1 MYRYA
6 VALSAALLLT
16 FVWSSDAFGDAH
28 GGETETEA
36 VETEETT
43 LEEVIVKDERLSS
56 IALKTPLSF
65 LETPLS
71 VGVVSSAL
79 LETQSAV
86 GLGDALKNV
95 SGAQAQG
102 GFGVF
107 ETFIIR
113 GFESLSSGLVMTDG
127 SPEPEVG
134 FYDLYNI
141 ERVEVL
147 KGPGAFLYG
156 GNALSG
162 TVNLAR
168 KKPTGDTFA
177 RFRFGYGQFNAIR
190 AAGDFGWGGKEAQ
203 SPVSVR
209 LNTMWEQSDRYR
221 DDKES
226 NAVAANP
233 SFLYQLNE
241 STTIGAD
248 MEISIVERK
257 SDAGIPLLPDIML
270 GQGTSQSPNVLP
282 DVPRTTSY
290 QSEDDLSE
298 QTTLRAQ
305 VNLETEINDRL
316 TLRDKVYFTDFTWDS
331 AGTLFAGFGMDRGPS
346 LIDAHRIVTA
356 LDDAQTVIGNQ
367 LEALLSVKTG
377 PVPHQFLIGLDT
389 ARWTDEF
396 TIGVSALSPIGVY
409 DFVAVPMDP
418 IPLPNQSL
426 GADATSLILAPYVV
440 DRLHLT
446 RDIQVFLGARFDS
459 ISYEDPVTDTERS
472 YSQLSPL
479 AGAVYSLGEGGSVY
493 ASFSQS
499 FAPPSAR
506 VAGEI
511 EAETA
516 TQAEVGTKH
525 LLMDGKAQVSLALFR
540 MEKDIRL
547 PDDSGV
553 LSQTGTQ
560 LSQGAEIDIDAELA
574 PGWTA
579 SAAYAFTDAEYTEL
593 IRTLP
598 IPMPDGSFVPTEIDF
613 AGNVPQFA
621 PTHLLSLWTEKMLMD
636 GFGVSAGW
644 RYVGAQFI
652 APDNAYE
659 MDGYSLLD
667 ASAFY
672 EYEGFRVRLSGKN
685 LTDTEYEMWGFGGL
699 SLIPGNPRETLL
711 SVEWGYGG

>member
-6 VALSAALLLT
+6 VAISAALLLT
-16 FVWSSDAFGDAH
+16 FVWSSGALGDAH
-28 GGETETEA
+28 GGEVEKEA
-36 VETEETT
+36 GEIEETT
-43 LEEVIVKDERLSS
+43 LEEVVVTDERISS

-71 VGVVSSAL
+71 VGVVSSGL

-113 GFESLSSGLVMTDG
+113 GFDSLSSSLVMMDG

-177 RFRFGYGQFNAIR
+177 RFRFGYGQFNAAR
-190 AAGDFGWGGKEAQ
+190 ATADFGWGGAE
-203 SPVSVR
+203 SPVSFR
-209 LNTMWEQSDRYR
+209 LNTMWEQSERYR

-226 NAVAANP
+226 SALAANP
-233 SFLYQLNE
+233 SILYELDE
-241 STTIGAD
+241 STKIGA
-248 MEISIVERK
+248 ELEYSVVERK

-270 GQGTSQSPNVLP
+270 GQGSSQSPNVLP
-282 DVPRTTSY
+282 DVPRTSSY
-290 QSEDDLSE
+290 QSDADMSE

-305 VNLETEINDRL
+305 VNVEMEMNDRF
-316 TLRDKVYFTDFTWDS
+316 TLRDKLYFTDFKWDS
-331 AGTLFAGFGMDRGPS
+331 AGSLFAGLGMDRGVGI
-346 LIDAHRIVTA
+346 IDAYRVLTE
-356 LDDAQTVIGNQ
+356 LDDAQVVIGNQ
-367 LEALLSVKTG
+367 LEVLLSVKTG
-377 PVPHQFLIGLDT
+377 PIPHEFLIGLET
-389 ARWTDEF
+389 ARWTDQF
-396 TIGVSALSPIGVY
+396 TIDVSAISPVGVY
-409 DFVAVPMDP
+409 DFATFPIDP
-418 IPLPNQSL
+418 IPQPGQSSA
-426 GADATSLILAPYVV
+426 ADASSLILAPYVV
-440 DRLHLT
+440 DRLNLT
-446 RDIQVFLGARFDS
+446 QNIQILLGARFDS
-459 ISYEDPVTDTERS
+459 ISYEDPITETERS
-472 YSQLSPL
+472 YSKLSPL
-479 AGAVYSLGEGGSVY
+479 AGAVYSLSESGSVY
-493 ASFSQS
+493 GSFSQS

-506 VAGEI
+506 VVGEP
-511 EAETA
+511 EAEMGE
-516 TQAEVGTKH
+516 QAEIGTKH
-525 LLMDGKAQVSLALFR
+525 LLMDGKAQISLALFR

-547 PDDSGV
+547 PDGSGV

-560 LSQGAEIDIDAELA
+560 LSQGAEIDIAAELM
-574 PGWTA
+574 PGWAA
-579 SAAYAFTDAEYTEL
+579 SVVYAFTDAEYTEL

-598 IPMPDGSFVPTEIDF
+598 FPMPDGSIVPTDIDH
-613 AGNVPQFA
+613 AGKAPQFA
-621 PTHLLSLWTEKMLMD
+621 PSHLLHLWTEKRLEN
-636 GFGVSAGW
+636 GLGVSAGW

-672 EYEGFRVRLSGKN
+672 EYEGFRVRLTGKN
-685 LTDTEYEMWGFGGL
+685 LTDTEYEMWGFGAL
-699 SLIPGNPRETLL
+699 SLIPGNPREAFL
-711 SVEWGYGG
+711 SLEWNYGG

>member
-1 MYRYA
+1 MHRRSLIQVFA
-6 VALSAALLLT
+6 ILLALAWTGAA
-16 FVWSSDAFGDAH
+16 FSQDS
-28 GGETETEA
+28 GEGEM
-36 VETEETT
+36 EETT
-43 LEEVIVKDERLSS
+43 LEEVVVIDERRSS

-71 VGVVSSAL
+71 VGVVSSGL
-79 LETQSAV
+79 LDSQSAV

-177 RFRFGYGQFNAIR
+177 RFRFGYGGFNTTR
-190 AAGDFGWGGKEAQ
+190 ATADLGAGSAEN
-203 SPVSVR
+203 PVSLRV
-209 LNTMWEQSDRYR
+209 NAMWEQSDRYR

-226 NAVAANP
+226 GAYAVNP
-233 SFLYQLNE
+233 SVLYALDE
-241 STTIGAD
+241 STKIGVD
-248 MEISIVERK
+248 LEYSFVERK
-257 SDAGIPLLPDIML
+257 SDAGLPLIPDIML
-270 GQGTSQSPNVLP
+270 GLGDSQSPNTLP

-290 QSEDDLSE
+290 QSDEDMSE
-298 QTTLRAQ
+298 QKTLRAQ
-305 VNLETEINDRL
+305 VNFEKKMSDRF
-316 TLRDKVYFTDFTWDS
+316 TLRDKLYFTDFKWDS
-331 AGTLFAGFGMDRGPS
+331 AGSLFAGLGMQREA
-346 LIDAHRIVTA
+346 IDAYRVLTA
-356 LDDAQTVIGNQ
+356 LDDAQVVVGNQ
-367 LEALLSVKTG
+367 LEALVAVKTG
-377 PVPHQFLIGLDT
+377 PVPHRFLIGFDA

-396 TIGVSALSPIGVY
+396 TIDVSAISPIGVY
-409 DFVAVPMDP
+409 DFMTFPFDP
-418 IPLPNQSL
+418 IPQT
-426 GADATSLILAPYVV
+426 GQTADATSLILAPYVV

-446 RDIQVFLGARFDS
+446 RDIQVFLGARFDL
-459 ISYEDPVTDTERS
+459 ISYEDPSLDTERS
-472 YSQLSPL
+472 YSKLSPL
-479 AGAVYSLGEGGSVY
+479 AGAVYSLSESGSVY

-506 VAGEI
+506 VLGEP

-525 LLMDGKAQVSLALFR
+525 LFMDGKAQVSLALFR
-540 MEKDIRL
+540 MEKDISL

-560 LSQGAEIDIDAELA
+560 LSQGAEIDIAAELKE
-574 PGWTA
+574 GWKA

-598 IPMPDGSFVPTEIDF
+598 YPTPDGAIVPTDVDH
-613 AGNVPQFA
+613 AGKTPQFA
-621 PTHLLSLWTEKMLMD
+621 PTHLLNLWTEKRLAK
-636 GFGVSAGW
+636 GLGVSVGW
-644 RYVGAQFI
+644 RYVGNQFI

-659 MDGYSLLD
+659 MDAYSLLD
-667 ASAFY
+667 ASAYY
-672 EYEGFRVRLSGKN
+672 EYENLRVRLTGKN

-699 SLIPGNPRETLL
+699 SLIPGNPREAHFSL
-711 SVEWGYGG
+711 EFKHGGI

>member
-1 MYRYA
+1 MYRRSLIQVFA
-6 VALSAALLLT
+6 PLLAL
-16 FVWSSDAFGDAH
+16 VWAIPAFSQDS
-28 GGETETEA
+28 EEA
-36 VETEETT
+36 EMEETT
-43 LEEVIVKDERLSS
+43 LEEVVVTDERLSS
-56 IALKTPLSF
+56 IAFKTPLSF

-71 VGVVSSAL
+71 VGVVSSGL
-79 LETQSAV
+79 LDSQSAV

-147 KGPGAFLYG
+147 KGPSAFLYG

-177 RFRFGYGQFNAIR
+177 HFRFGYGQFNTR
-190 AAGDFGWGGKEAQ
+190 RVMGDFGWGEDT
-203 SPVSVR
+203 PISVR

-226 NAVAANP
+226 SAVAVNP
-233 SFLYQLNE
+233 SFLYELDE
-241 STTIGAD
+241 STTIGA
-248 MEISIVERK
+248 ELEYSFVERK
-257 SDAGIPLLPDIML
+257 SDAGIPLLPDDTGAFRM
-270 GQGTSQSPNVLP
+270 LP
-282 DVPRTTSY
+282 DVSRTSSY

-305 VNLETEINDRL
+305 LNFETRLSDRF
-316 TLRDKVYFTDFTWDS
+316 TLRDKVYFTDFKWDS
-331 AGTLFAGFGMDRGPS
+331 SGTLFAGFDPVPGLPPLDS
-346 LIDAHRIVTA
+346 VSVNRIVTT
-356 LDDAQTVIGNQ
+356 LDDAQVVIGNQ
-367 LEALLSVKTG
+367 LEALVDIDTG
-377 PVPHQFLIGLDT
+377 PVLHEFLIGLET
-389 ARWTDEF
+389 AQWTDEF
-396 TIGVSALSPIGVY
+396 TIGVSFISPIGLTNLASLPSTV
-409 DFVAVPMDP
+409 FPPMP
-418 IPLPNQSL
+418 IDEPQE
-426 GADATSLILAPYVV
+426 ADASSLILAPYVV
-440 DRLHLT
+440 DRLNLT
-446 RDIQVFLGARFDS
+446 EDIQVFLGARFDS
-459 ISYEDPVTDTERS
+459 ISYEDPKSETERS

-479 AGAVYSLGEGGSVY
+479 AGAVYSLSESGSVY

-506 VAGEI
+506 VVGEP

-516 TQAEVGTKH
+516 QQAEIGTKH
-525 LLMDGKAQVSLALFR
+525 RLMDGKAQISLALFR
-540 MEKDIRL
+540 MEKDIQL

-560 LSQGAEIDIDAELA
+560 LSQGAEIDIAAELM
-574 PGWTA
+574 PGWMA
-579 SAAYAFTDAEYTEL
+579 MIAYAFTDAEYTEL
-593 IRTLP
+593 IRTFEFQ
-598 IPMPDGSFVPTEIDF
+598 MPDGSTGEIDIPL
-613 AGNVPQFA
+613 AGNTPQFA
-621 PTHLLSLWTEKMLMD
+621 PTHLLHLWTEKRLEN
-636 GFGVSAGW
+636 GLGVSAGW

-672 EYEGFRVRLSGKN
+672 EYEGFRVRLTGKN
-685 LTDTEYEMWGFGGL
+685 LTDVEYEMWGFGGL
-699 SLIPGNPRETLL
+699 SLIPGNPREAFL
-711 SVEWGYGG
+711 SVEWGFGG

>member
-1 MYRYA
+1 MYRRSLIQVFA
-6 VALSAALLLT
+6 PLLAL
-16 FVWSSDAFGDAH
+16 VWTVPAFSQDS
-28 GGETETEA
+28 EEA
-36 VETEETT
+36 EMEETT
-43 LEEVIVKDERLSS
+43 LEEVIVTDERLSS
-56 IALKTPLSF
+56 IAFKTPLSF

-71 VGVVSSAL
+71 VGVVSSGL
-79 LETQSAV
+79 LDSQSAV

-107 ETFIIR
+107 ETFLIR

-177 RFRFGYGQFNAIR
+177 HFRFGYGQFNTR
-190 AAGDFGWGGKEAQ
+190 GAAADFGWGEDT
-203 SPVSVR
+203 PISVR

-226 NAVAANP
+226 GAVAVNP
-233 SFLYQLNE
+233 SFLYELDE
-241 STTIGAD
+241 STTIGA
-248 MEISIVERK
+248 ELEYSFVERK
-257 SDAGIPLLPDIML
+257 SDAGIPLIPDMML
-270 GQGTSQSPNVLP
+270 GQGNSLLPNTLP

-290 QSEDDLSE
+290 QSDADMSE

-305 VNLETEINDRL
+305 LNFETKLSDRF
-316 TLRDKVYFTDFTWDS
+316 TLRDKLYFTDFKWDS
-331 AGTLFAGFGMDRGPS
+331 AGSLFAGFGLDRGVV
-346 LIDAHRIVTA
+346 DAYRVLTE
-356 LDDAQTVIGNQ
+356 LDDAQVVIGNQ

-377 PVPHQFLIGLDT
+377 PVPHEFLIGLDA

-396 TIGVSALSPIGVY
+396 TIDVSAISPIGVY
-409 DFVAVPMDP
+409 DFVTFPIDP
-418 IPLPNQSL
+418 IPLPQQSQA
-426 GADATSLILAPYVV
+426 ADASSLILAPYVV
-440 DRLHLT
+440 DRLNLT
-446 RDIQVFLGARFDS
+446 EDIQVFLGARFDS
-459 ISYEDPVTDTERS
+459 ISYEDPITETERS

-479 AGAVYSLGEGGSVY
+479 AGAVYPLSESGSVY

-506 VAGEI
+506 VVGEP

-516 TQAEVGTKH
+516 QQAEIGTKH
-525 LLMDGKAQVSLALFR
+525 LLMDGKAQISLALFR
-540 MEKDIRL
+540 MEKDIQL

-560 LSQGAEIDIDAELA
+560 LSQGAEIDIAAELK

-579 SAAYAFTDAEYTEL
+579 MIAYAFTDAEYTEL

-598 IPMPDGSFVPTEIDF
+598 FPMPDGSIVPTNIDY
-613 AGNVPQFA
+613 AGNTPQFA
-621 PTHLLSLWTEKMLMD
+621 PSHLLHLWTEKRLEN
-636 GFGVSAGW
+636 GLGVSAGW

-659 MDGYSLLD
+659 LDGYSLLD

-672 EYEGFRVRLSGKN
+672 EYEGFRVRLTGKN
-685 LTDTEYEMWGFGGL
+685 LTDVEYEMWGFGGL
-699 SLIPGNPRETLL
+699 SLIPGNPREAFL
-711 SVEWGYGG
+711 SVEWGFGG